1 MFGFR
6 AWTALLL
13 VATAFAGCAGQV
25 APPAD
30 DHKIPGLPDAYSD
43 EYPRL
48 RCLDGTTM
56 NIFRELLDR
65 ASKGCNHEMTPQNL
79 GNEVTIAVNPTN
91 PLNVV
96 GGAKDYTQPAAG
108 QCVWDGIYTTVDGG
122 LTWKNQQLPGSNW
135 NRLAG
140 KTNEPTTAL
149 SKHWCA
155 TDPVVAFGPHG
166 EAYYAAMGYQCD
178 PVSASPTG
186 AGTVPQGGLNDWAF
200 NCVQMYVLKS
210 TDGGLTWPTVTALDP
225 PGSFPATFHDR
236 PWLAVDPESGTVY
249 IGWITALDEN
259 WFYHSPDGITW
270 TGPIIVSKQSTPAGD
285 VPGGGGQGT
294 MIAPGPD
301 GMVVT
306 TWNCGDNTQVVISH
320 DHGQTW
326 DLPISAPTKC
336 NDKALYPG
344 GRPRVPDAAFPAVDY
359 SDGPYKGRI
368 YIASRTDAFGH
379 ADIGFLRSRDGGKTW
394 DALQKLNDDTDA
406 QAGQF
411 FAAIGV
417 NPNGVIDVVWYDQRN
432 DPAHHSFDLYYT
444 YSLDGGDTWAPNSRV
459 TEVMTAPEYSHHQNG
474 MVFIGDYIDIDSSVD
489 YAHPVWLDTR
499 NGVSDVYTAWIE
511 RPADPIGAAS

>member
-1 MFGFR
+1 MVAGRFL
-6 AWTALLL
+6 AAAILL
-13 VATAFAGCAGQV
+13 ATVFAGCV
-25 APPAD
+25 TKAPPAD
-30 DHKIPGLPDAYSD
+30 GDDDRIPGLPDAYSSA
-43 EYPRL
+43 YPRL
-48 RCLDGTTM
+48 RCLGDRAL
-56 NIFRELLDR
+56 NIFAADWGRN
-65 ASKGCNHEMTPQNL
+65 STGCNHEMTPKNL

-91 PLNVV
+91 PLNVI
-96 GGAKDYTQPAAG
+96 GGAKDYTQPGAG
-108 QCVWDGIYTTVDGG
+108 QCVWDGIYTTLDGG
-122 LTWKNQQLPGSNW
+122 KTWKNQQLPGSNW
-135 NRLAG
+135 KRLSDS
-140 KTNEPTTAL
+140 TEPVTAL

-186 AGTVPQGGLNDWAF
+186 AGTVPQGGFNDWAF

-210 TDGGLTWPTVTALDP
+210 TDGGLTWPTVTALEP
-225 PGSFPATFHDR
+225 AGEYPATFHDR
-236 PWLAVDPESGTVY
+236 PWLAVDPKSGTVY

-259 WFYHSPDGITW
+259 WFYHSPDGVDW
-270 TGPIIVSKQSTPAGD
+270 EGPIIVSQQSSAAGD

-306 TWNCGDNTQVVISH
+306 SWDCAENTKVAISH
-320 DHGQTW
+320 DYGRTW
-326 DLPISAPTKC
+326 DLPVDAPTHC
-336 NDKALYPG
+336 NAKALYEG
-344 GRPRVPDAAFPAVDY
+344 GRPRVPDAAFPAVDH
-359 SDGPYKGRI
+359 SDGPYQGNL
-368 YIASRTDAFGH
+368 YFAARTDEFGH

-394 DALQKLNDDTDA
+394 DPLQKLNDDSDKE
-406 QAGQF
+406 AGQF

-432 DPAHHSFDLYYT
+432 DPAHHTFDLYYT
-444 YSLDGGDTWAPNSRV
+444 YSLDGGDTWAPNARV
-459 TEVMTAPEYSHHQNG
+459 TEVASAPEPSHHQNG
-474 MVFIGDYIDIDSSVD
+474 MVFIGDYIDIDSSID

-511 RPADPIGAAS
+511 RPSHPIGG